1 MTSAKTKRP
10 SLETLIENE
19 DLGLESLHPGGL
31 DTTQELARL
40 CQIGKDTS
48 VLEVASGTGE
58 SACYLSASLEARV
71 VGIERSDFM
80 IERARQKAKQ
90 RNLEIEFEQAD
101 AHQLPFGEAAFE
113 RVLSECTTCL
123 LDKERA
129 IREMVRVVKPGG
141 YVGIH
146 DICWQPDTPSK
157 MKKRRMIRA
166 YALGQGAGTQVLIT
180 IPWLLTVGEPTGLTR
195 DILMTVAWVLN
206 IIIAERVINNRSNGI
221 DRNSLKSRSVRLH

>member
-19 DLGLESLHPGGL
+19 VLGLESLHPGGL

-58 SACYLSASLEARV
+58 SACYLSASLGARV
-71 VGIERSDFM
+71 VGIDSSDYM

-101 AHQLPFGEAAFE
+101 AHQLPFGEATFE
-113 RVLSECTTCL
+113 RVFSECTTCL

-129 IREMVRVVKPGG
+129 IR
-141 YVGIH
+141 
-146 DICWQPDTPSK
+146 
-157 MKKRRMIRA
+157 
-166 YALGQGAGTQVLIT
+166 
-180 IPWLLTVGEPTGLTR
+180 
-195 DILMTVAWVLN
+195 
-206 IIIAERVINNRSNGI
+206 
-221 DRNSLKSRSVRLH
+221 